1 MKQTIS
7 TPQAPR
13 PVGQYSQAIRAETT
27 LYCAGQIPVDPA
39 TGEIVR
45 GGVVPQTKRAL
56 ENLCAVL
63 QTAALTPDDV
73 VRTTVF
79 LTAMDD
85 YAAMNEVYA
94 RFFRQPA
101 PARTTVQVGALPRGA
116 RIEVDAI
123 AVLPSNA
130 T

>member
-13 PVGQYSQAIRAETT
+13 PVGQYSQAIRAGTT
-27 LYCAGQIPVDPA
+27 LYCAGQIPIDPE

-45 GGVVPQTKRAL
+45 GGIVPQTKRAL
-56 ENLCAVL
+56 DNLCAVL
-63 QTAALTPDDV
+63 QAAGLTPEDV

-79 LTAMDD
+79 LSEMDD
-85 YAAMNEVYA
+85 YAAMNEIYA
-94 RFFRQPA
+94 SFFPSSP
-101 PARTTVQVGALPRGA
+101 PARTTVEAGALPRGA

-123 AVLPSNA
+123 AVQQESA
-130 T
+130 A